1 MSSEYE
7 PLPFTWRVIGD
18 EGAVVRTC
26 PLASHP
32 TVGPRLSYGQVV
44 RPAGTPRWLTCNE
57 FNGYP
62 AENWDYHWWVL
73 RVPIWIGKHKDEMQ
87 IGWVTA
93 RAYDGERREILE
105 AHETIF
111 Q

>member
-1 MSSEYE
+1 M
-7 PLPFTWRVIGD
+7 
-18 EGAVVRTC
+18 
-26 PLASHP
+26 
-32 TVGPRLSYGQVV
+32 GPRLSYGQVV
-44 RPAGTPRWLTCNE
+44 RPAETPRWLTCNE

-62 AENWDYHWWVL
+62 AENWDYHFWVL

-93 RAYDGERREILE
+93 RGFDGWRREILE
-105 AHETIF
+105 EHDKIF